1 MRGVITIHAKV
12 LVLSP
17 CNDSIKCFYNSFP
30 NIALF
35 RRKKKQ
41 TNYFSELLLCKISCI
56 VGLLSNFSLS
66 ITIKKFYLLLFL
78 NKAMSVFFLNGKM
91 LKLDLFQLAPN
102 VLLNFFHSHMS
113 GESFNEMQIRN
124 AVFAQVFL
132 LDSLEL
138 NLK

>member
-78 NKAMSVFFLNGKM
+78 KKAMSVFFLNGKM
-91 LKLDLFQLAPN
+91 LKLDLFQLTLH
-102 VLLNFFHSHMS
+102 VLLHFFHSHMS
-113 GESFNEMQIRN
+113 GESFAEMRIRN

>member
-78 NKAMSVFFLNGKM
+78 NKAMSVFFFKR
-91 LKLDLFQLAPN
+91 KN
-102 VLLNFFHSHMS
+102 VETRSVSASSPCATKFFS
-113 GESFNEMQIRN
+113 
-124 AVFAQVFL
+124 
-132 LDSLEL
+132 
-138 NLK
+138 